1 MNGVEK
7 IKEALK
13 KVVNGV
19 FIITTKCDDKVNG
32 MTAVWLTT
40 VSFDPPLVC
49 VSIGKDHF
57 THNLI
62 KKSGVFAVNILREG
76 QVDIGKHFGFT
87 SGKETNKFASIP
99 YTTKTTGSPV
109 LNDVAAYLDCKVTS
123 FVDLGNLTLFIGKVL
138 DAWVDPDAKPLVF
151 NEKDFFG

>member
-1 MNGVEK
+1 MNSVEK

-19 FIITTKCDDKVNG
+19 FVITTRCDDKVNG
-32 MTAVWLTT
+32 MTAVWVTT

-49 VSIGKDHF
+49 VSIGKEHF

-62 KKSGVFAVNILREG
+62 EKSGVFAVNILREG
-76 QVDIGKHFGFT
+76 QVDIGKHFGFA
-87 SGKETNKFASIP
+87 SGKETAKFANIP
-99 YTTKTTGSPV
+99 YTIKTTGSPV

-123 FVDLGNLTLFIGKVL
+123 SVDLGNLTLFIGKVL
-138 DAWVDPDAKPLVF
+138 DAWVDADAKPLVF
-151 NEKDFFG
+151 REKDFFG